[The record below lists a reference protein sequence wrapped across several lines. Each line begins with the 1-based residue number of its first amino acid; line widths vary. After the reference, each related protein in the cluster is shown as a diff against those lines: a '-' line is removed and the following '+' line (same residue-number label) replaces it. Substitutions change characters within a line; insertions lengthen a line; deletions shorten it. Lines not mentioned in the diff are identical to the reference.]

1 MEPNQNEP
9 ATTPAPY
16 AAGTGTAV
24 MLPGREALDRMSY
37 RERLALKREDPAGYA
52 ALRHAPGNDR

>member
-16 AAGTGTAV
+16 AAGTGA
-24 MLPGREALDRMSY
+24 S
-37 RERLALKREDPAGYA
+37 
-52 ALRHAPGNDR
+52 APGGEPDEVLRRAFGLGRV